1 MTAAHDVIIESRVPR
16 RIEWRYVGLGLFAIP
31 WILLPFWMVF
41 VNSLKSEGEA
51 SQLSAAWPTTWAAA
65 ENFATV
71 LDQGTYLVGLRNSLV
86 IAVPTIL
93 AILLLG
99 SMAAWTYARSSS
111 FSLRFAYFATILS
124 IVLPPAII
132 PTLFVLQKFSLD
144 GERLG
149 YILVLIATRLGI
161 VVFLTTGFIRV
172 IPRDMEEAAELDGA
186 SHWQIYRHVILP
198 MIAPVLVVSCVILII
213 NVWNDFYYA
222 LFMLQG
228 ASNNTLPLTLYQF
241 ASNSMTTV
249 RWNLV
254 FAHVLLTSLPLIV
267 AYIFLQR
274 RVVAGLTEGGVKG

>member
-1 MTAAHDVIIESRVPR
+1 MTVAHDAVIESRAPR
-16 RIEWRYVGLGLFAIP
+16 RKEWRYIGLVLFAIP
-31 WILLPFWMVF
+31 WIFLPFWMVL
-41 VNSLKSEGEA
+41 VNSLKTEGEA
-51 SQLSAAWPTTWAAA
+51 SQLSAAWPSTWAVA

-71 LDQGTYLVGLRNSLV
+71 LDQGTYLVGLRNSLL

-132 PTLFVLQKFSLD
+132 PTLFVLQKFGLD

-161 VVFLTTGFIRV
+161 VVFLTTGFIRA

-198 MIAPVLVVSCVILII
+198 MIAPVLVVSGVILII

-254 FAHVLLTSLPLIV
+254 FAHVLLTSLPLII

>member
-1 MTAAHDVIIESRVPR
+1 MTAAHDMVMESRAPR
-16 RIEWRYVGLGLFAIP
+16 RIEWRYIGLGLFAIP
-31 WILLPFWMVF
+31 WILLPFWMVL
-41 VNSLKSEGEA
+41 VNSLKTEGEA
-51 SQLSAAWPTTWAAA
+51 SELSAAWPRTWAAA

-71 LDQGTYLVGLRNSLV
+71 LDQGTYLVGLRNSLL

-161 VVFLTTGFIRV
+161 VVFLTTGFIRA

-186 SHWQIYRHVILP
+186 THWQIYRHVILP
-198 MIAPVLVVSCVILII
+198 MIAPVLVVSGVILII

-228 ASNNTLPLTLYQF
+228 VSNNTLPLTLYQF

-254 FAHVLLTSLPLIV
+254 FAHVLLTSLPLII

>member
-1 MTAAHDVIIESRVPR
+1 MTATHDVVIESRAPR
-16 RIEWRYVGLGLFAIP
+16 RIEWRYIGLALFAIP
-31 WILLPFWMVF
+31 WILLPFWMVL
-41 VNSLKSEGEA
+41 VNSLKTEGEA
-51 SQLSAAWPTTWAAA
+51 SELSAAWPRTWAAA

-71 LDQGTYLVGLRNSLV
+71 LDQGTYLVGLRNSLL

-161 VVFLTTGFIRV
+161 VVFLTTGFIRA

-198 MIAPVLVVSCVILII
+198 MIAPVLVVSGVILII

-254 FAHVLLTSLPLIV
+254 FAHVLLTSLPLII

-274 RVVAGLTEGGVKG
+274 RVVSGLTEGGVKG